1 MVDAHRAA
9 AEYREA
15 AERKPDISSP
25 MHQTDRRGNARST
38 KQKRLSV
45 YNWNPGPRR
54 GNADAF
60 VKQIAGKWHI
70 ITLQEATEH
79 IDHSALMERFRIC
92 HYVGRAVFFNKD
104 TFYSEIEANSIY
116 LPT

>member
-15 AERKPDISSP
+15 AEKKLNVSP
-25 MHQTDRRGNARST
+25 PMRQSDRLANARST

-70 ITLQEATEH
+70 ITLQEPTEY
-79 IDHSALMERFRIC
+79 IDHRAIMKRFHVC
-92 HYVGRAVFFNKD
+92 HYGWVRSVIQQRHLLLRDRGQLH
-104 TFYSEIEANSIY
+104 
-116 LPT
+116 LPA